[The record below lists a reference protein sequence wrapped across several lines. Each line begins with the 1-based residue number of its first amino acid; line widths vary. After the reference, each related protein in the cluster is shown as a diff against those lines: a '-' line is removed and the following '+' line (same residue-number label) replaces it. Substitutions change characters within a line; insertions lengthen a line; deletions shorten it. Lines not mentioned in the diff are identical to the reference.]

1 MIFVGGMSM
10 RLAKIAVFSL
20 IGSLMFLS
28 CESRP
33 MPLKL
38 LSPDRNIEFV
48 FDLDDDNS
56 PLYSIL
62 YNRRTILSPS
72 HLSLELSEGEV
83 FRGMKIIGTSRRTH
97 DETYELVVGKSAQAR
112 DHYNELLVEL
122 QEITPPSRILHLLF
136 RVFDDGVAFRYL
148 LPQQEGI
155 ENFALVAEYSEFN
168 FPDDQ
173 FCWALQL
180 ADFNTNYERPFLRQ
194 SLSDIRAESLVG
206 LPLTIEIEGGP
217 YVALAEADLT
227 DYAAMYLTGAEES
240 PTTFAS
246 KLSPLPSDTSVCV
259 KGTAPFQSPWR
270 VIMIGDE
277 PGDLIESNI
286 ILNLNEPSVIS
297 DPSWIKPGKAAWPWW
312 SGRKV
317 EGVDFEGGVNTATY
331 LHYVDFA
338 VEFNLEYLLIDAKW
352 YGPHK
357 DPSQDITTVIPEV
370 DLPRIIAYAQARNV
384 DILLWLNWENT
395 RDQMD
400 VAFPLYESW
409 GVRGVKVDYM
419 NRDDQ
424 EMVRFYHDVVK
435 KAAEHHLTVDFHGSY
450 KPTGIRRTYPNL
462 LTREGIL
469 GLEHTKWSDRITPE
483 HNVTIPFTRMLAG
496 PMDYTPGAFQHVNRE
511 EFAPRYDAPTA
522 MGTRCHHL
530 AMFVVYESPLQMV
543 SDYPGAYRGEPG
555 ADFLKQVPASWDET
569 RVLSGVIGDYVVI
582 ARRHNRD
589 WFIGAMTDWEARSVN
604 LSLDFLDDGQYH
616 ARIYSDSPLADENP
630 ASITIRDITVSA
642 TDMITIDMASG
653 GGHVLYLTPVM

>member
-1 MIFVGGMSM
+1 MS
-10 RLAKIAVFSL
+10 VDD
-20 IGSLMFLS
+20 
-28 CESRP
+28 
-33 MPLKL
+33 
-38 LSPDRNIEFV
+38 SPV
-48 FDLDDDNS
+48 
-56 PLYSIL
+56 YSIE
-62 YNRRTILSPS
+62 YNNRLILSSS
-72 HLSLELSEGEV
+72 HLSLELRDGAISNDL
-83 FRGMKIIGTSRRTH
+83 KIIGTSRRAH
-97 DETYELVVGKSAQAR
+97 DETYKLVVGKSAQAR
-112 DHYNELLVEL
+112 DHYNEMLVEL
-122 QEITPPSRILHLLF
+122 QEIMPPNRILHLVF
-136 RVFDDGVAFRYL
+136 RVFNDGVAFRYL
-148 LPQQEGI
+148 LPQQDGI
-155 ENFALVAEYSEFN
+155 ENFALVAEHSEFS
-168 FPDDQ
+168 FPDDYS
-173 FCWALQL
+173 CWALQL
-180 ADFNTNYERPFLRQ
+180 ENFTTNYERPFLRE
-194 SLSDIRAESLVG
+194 SLSNIDPESLVG
-206 LPLTIEIEGGP
+206 LPLTVEIGDGP
-217 YVALAEADLT
+217 YIAITEANLT
-227 DYAAMYLTGAEES
+227 DYAAMYLTRVEGS

-246 KLSPLPSDTSVCV
+246 NLSPLQSDPGVCV
-259 KGTAPFQSPWR
+259 KGTAPHQSPWR
-270 VIMIGDE
+270 VIMIGAE
-277 PGDLIESNI
+277 PGDLVESNI

-312 SGRKV
+312 SGRTV

-331 LHYVDFA
+331 KHYIDFA
-338 VEFNLEYLLIDAKW
+338 AEFKLEYLLIDAKW

-409 GVRGVKVDYM
+409 GVKGVKVDYM

-435 KAAEHHLTVDFHGSY
+435 KAAEYHLTVDFHGSY

-469 GLEHTKWSDRITPE
+469 GLEHTKWSDRVTPE

-496 PMDYTPGAFQHVNRE
+496 PMDYTPGAFQHVIRE
-511 EFAPRYDAPTA
+511 EFEPRYDAPTA

-555 ADFLKQVPASWDET
+555 ADFLEQVPASWDET

-582 ARRHNRD
+582 ARRYDQD
-589 WFIGAMTDWEARSVN
+589 WFIGAMTDWESRSIK
-604 LSLDFLDDGQYH
+604 LSLDFLVDGHYH

-630 ASITIRDITVSA
+630 ASISIRNITVSA
-642 TDMITIDMASG
+642 TDMLTAEMASG
-653 GGHVLYLTPVM
+653 GGWIVHLTPVL